1 MKTNLISKLVIA
13 FRLVRKH
20 AEFVYLT

>member
-13 FRLVRKH
+13 FRMVRKH